1 MNLLNKR
8 GWPMHSYE
16 ILTLFGLPPSGPI
29 PPDYEDMRVID
40 NIMVHIF
47 PRGKNPRNIK
57 RRVVATCPHCFKM
70 VCAGHLYQHLAMH
83 KRKNHHEY
91 L

>member
-1 MNLLNKR
+1 MNLRNKHGR
-8 GWPMHSYE
+8 QMASHE
-16 ILTLFGLPPSGPI
+16 ILPLFGLPRSSPI
-29 PPDYEDMRVID
+29 PPDFDDMRLID

-57 RRVVATCPHCFKM
+57 RRVVATCPHCFKF
-70 VCAGHLYQHLAMH
+70 VCAGHLHQHLAMH

-91 L
+91 